1 MKERLFIG
9 ILLQFNLI
17 IIYESLK
24 NIKITCENLLLN
36 NKMLEQFLW
45 GKMKSVFSINVNI
58 YSTNKMFYL
67 VFQVTMTIFSGYLS

>member
-1 MKERLFIG
+1 MKERMFIG

>member
-1 MKERLFIG
+1 MKV
-9 ILLQFNLI
+9 
-17 IIYESLK
+17 LK
-24 NIKITCENLLLN
+24 INIKITFENLLLN

>member
-1 MKERLFIG
+1 MFIG

-24 NIKITCENLLLN
+24 NIKITFENLLLN